1 MNRRDISRL
10 TSAIGDCISA
20 ETTLGRMRPGED
32 LPAKEF
38 IEIVDIWDE
47 IQAIRRKMQIILK
60 R

>member
-20 ETTLGRMRPGED
+20 ETTLGRIRPGDE
-32 LPAKEF
+32 LSAEEF
-38 IEIVDIWDE
+38 VELADIKKE
-47 IQAIRRKMQIILK
+47 IQAQRRKLQIILK

>member
-20 ETTLGRMRPGED
+20 ETTLGRIRPGDE
-32 LPAKEF
+32 LSAGEF
-38 IEIVDIWDE
+38 LELVDIKKE
-47 IQAIRRKMQIILK
+47 IQAQRRKLQVILK

>member
-20 ETTLGRMRPGED
+20 ETTLGRIRPGDE
-32 LPAKEF
+32 LSAEEF
-38 IEIVDIWDE
+38 VELTDIKKE
-47 IQAIRRKMQIILK
+47 IQAQRRKLQIILK